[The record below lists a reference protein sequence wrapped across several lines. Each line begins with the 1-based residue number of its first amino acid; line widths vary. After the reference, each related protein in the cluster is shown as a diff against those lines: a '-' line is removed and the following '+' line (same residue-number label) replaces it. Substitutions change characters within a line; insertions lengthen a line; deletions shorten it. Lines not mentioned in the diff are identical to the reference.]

1 MKKDQMRDMWLARWR
16 EGRIGWHE
24 TEGSALLKRY
34 WPRLVRGSSVLVPLC
49 GKSVD
54 LVWLAKRGFEVVGVE
69 LSAIAVQSFFEEHE
83 LDFENSLAGALQ
95 CYRATSLPITI
106 YQGDYFE
113 FDGGPFHALY
123 DRGALVALPPP
134 QRQRY
139 AEHTRGLLEEDA
151 YHMVVTLEYDDTA
164 ISGPPFS
171 VAGSEVEGY
180 FPVLSCV
187 FTRNDIETG
196 PPKFRDAGLKEV
208 VESVWA
214 SA

>member
-1 MKKDQMRDMWLARWR
+1 MAEERLRNTWLERWR

-24 TEGSALLKRY
+24 TEGSALLRRY

-54 LVWLAKRGFEVVGVE
+54 LVWLAKRGFDVVGVE
-69 LSAIAVQSFFEEHE
+69 ISAIAVQSFFEEHE
-83 LDFENSLAGALQ
+83 LSFENSLAGPLQ
-95 CYRATSLPITI
+95 CYRATSLPIKI

-123 DRGALVALPPP
+123 DRGALVALPPAE
-134 QRQRY
+134 RQRY
-139 AEHTRGLLEEDA
+139 AAHTHSLLEKDA
-151 YHMVVTLEYDDTA
+151 YHMIVTLEYDDSVVT
-164 ISGPPFS
+164 GPPFS
-171 VAGSEVEGY
+171 VGGSEITRY
-180 FPVLSCV
+180 FPELTCV

-196 PPKFRDAGLKEV
+196 SPKFRAAGLEEV
-208 VESVWA
+208 IESVWA